1 MPQINDLTI
10 VDNDLTLTDES
21 SLQKT
26 SISQKKDFDLKHLVR
41 KIFESEKKHND
52 SYMGPVIK
60 AVKKKK

>member
-26 SISQKKDFDLKHLVR
+26 SIAQKKDFDLKHLVK
-41 KIFESEKKHND
+41 KIFPFNFLSNK
-52 SYMGPVIK
+52 SYN
-60 AVKKKK
+60 